1 MYIIGLHGTH
11 PTSDKSFFL
20 STSLVSILSL
30 YYPLTFA
37 PLKQKENS
45 VPGCLKCNLTKQR
58 ICHIPRHG
66 VSQLW
71 AVDYSVAGG
80 FHTDFS

>member
-1 MYIIGLHGTH
+1 MSIIGLCGTH

-20 STSLVSILSL
+20 SSSFVSILSL

-37 PLKQKENS
+37 SLRQKENREP
-45 VPGCLKCNLTKQR
+45 VGLKCNWTAQQ
-58 ICHIPRHG
+58 ICPVPCHG

-71 AVDYSVAGG
+71 AAGYSLAGG
-80 FHTDFS
+80 FCTDFS